1 MLFHT
6 NDSCCVTVVK
16 SAPCQIFVTA
26 KLVFCTP
33 QAIMF
38 SDTEVLRIVKF
49 YEEFEAFMQVYPS
62 IAYLFV
68 LTTLS
73 IAFYMYET
81 HRKLEHTL
89 QELELALQNTIELS
103 NVNEQWWA
111 HCEHLT
117 ASEAEIALRYQNL
130 LASNLVLPQANLSA
144 RRVLICTQRRTV

>member
-1 MLFHT
+1 
-6 NDSCCVTVVK
+6 
-16 SAPCQIFVTA
+16 
-26 KLVFCTP
+26 
-33 QAIMF
+33 MF

-49 YEEFEAFMQVYPS
+49 CEEFPRLFEGVAFMLVYPS

-68 LTTLS
+68 FTTLS

-81 HRKLEHTL
+81 RCKLVLTL